1 MGLFPKARD
10 LTQPLR
16 EVRLPV
22 RASDWQERP
31 AQLKVRLD
39 TFLARFLRW
48 RTRAS
53 LQGLIHE
60 GYVSVEAARPERP
73 DSAEGPQVERRPGRR
88 LLHGSVVVVR
98 IPESLQAEPL
108 PETSAALEVLWADE
122 YLLAVDKPPNVPVHP
137 RGGP

>member
-1 MGLFPKARD
+1 MGLFPKDRD

-73 DSAEGPQVERRPGRR
+73 DASGEPQVELRPGRR
-88 LLHGSVVVVR
+88 LLHAQRPREGTTSCASDWSDA
-98 IPESLQAEPL
+98 ETAGQARASRL
-108 PETSAALEVLWADE
+108 
-122 YLLAVDKPPNVPVHP
+122 
-137 RGGP
+137 